1 MTNTEFRRVT
11 ARGREASC
19 HRADQWLPSMEA
31 AEALGVSVRTLK
43 RYGHLESGFLLPEVH
58 WIAGA
63 YANSPTRWDVAACRA
78 VLHHRGIKARQE
90 MRIEQRLPVLAGGK

>member
-1 MTNTEFRRVT
+1 MTT
-11 ARGREASC
+11 
-19 HRADQWLPSMEA
+19 DQWFPSTEA

-43 RYGHLESGFLLPEVH
+43 RYGNPHTGFLLPEVH

-90 MRIEQRLPVLAGGK
+90 MRIEQRLPVLAGRQ